1 MTVLCSVVKHLCS
14 GLEHSRRREKHS
26 ITSRVSP
33 YTSFV
38 LQPLLAC
45 FKTARTE
52 HSLVVNYNYNFSSF
66 QSKTDSNTTIAPKTA
81 SCPVIRFFG
90 FCWTQLAFFQLF
102 ITFMIQTAHSCP
114 SKTASYE
121 EFKPPLLKSFL
132 RGTNILRSRKGV
144 HKLTIKSETLPVKFP
159 VAVMHE
165 HSRTNTVNHKC
176 KLCIQLIPGIIISKT
191 NV

>member
-1 MTVLCSVVKHLCS
+1 MQRSRALKKKGETLDYVSCFPQPTLLSCSSRFLRALKLHEQSTVK
-14 GLEHSRRREKHS
+14 
-26 ITSRVSP
+26 
-33 YTSFV
+33 
-38 LQPLLAC
+38 A
-45 FKTARTE
+45 
-52 HSLVVNYNYNFSSF
+52 SLVVNYNYNFSSF

-144 HKLTIKSETLPVKFP
+144 HKLTIKSETLLVKFP
-159 VAVMHE
+159 GAVMHVYV
-165 HSRTNTVNHKC
+165 TPKN
-176 KLCIQLIPGIIISKT
+176 
-191 NV
+191 

>member
-1 MTVLCSVVKHLCS
+1 MFPSTLLSSSSRFLRALKLHEQSTVK
-14 GLEHSRRREKHS
+14 
-26 ITSRVSP
+26 
-33 YTSFV
+33 
-38 LQPLLAC
+38 A
-45 FKTARTE
+45 
-52 HSLVVNYNYNFSSF
+52 SLVVNYNYNFPAFNRKQTVIQLLLLKLQAALSSF
-66 QSKTDSNTTIAPKTA
+66 
-81 SCPVIRFFG
+81 FFG

-165 HSRTNTVNHKC
+165 HSRTNTVNHKS

>member
-1 MTVLCSVVKHLCS
+1 MFPPTLLSCSSRFLRALKLHEQSTVK
-14 GLEHSRRREKHS
+14 
-26 ITSRVSP
+26 
-33 YTSFV
+33 
-38 LQPLLAC
+38 A
-45 FKTARTE
+45 
-52 HSLVVNYNYNFSSF
+52 SLVVNYNYNFSSF

-90 FCWTQLAFFQLF
+90 FCWTQLAFFQLV

-165 HSRTNTVNHKC
+165 HSRTNTVNHKS